1 MTMDYAALKKQTLL
15 DENTLDIIMS
25 HVAIG
30 KAIAWDTCHKIY
42 ILMDDEQV
50 NTMRGYGYGD
60 EYDPDSLITSSQMTT
75 DQLFNTLLEWLA
87 ASCNLRFIQ
96 AVSTAD
102 YSQRFVD
109 IVRQGYLHT
118 SLHNV

>member
-1 MTMDYAALKKQTLL
+1 MDYKKLKKQTSL

-25 HVAIG
+25 HLAVA
-30 KAIAWDTCHKIY
+30 KAIAWDTCHKLY